1 MKELD
6 ELYFILEE
14 KKRIE
19 KQKKELKEKI
29 EQNMSK
35 SNIDKME
42 NEYLKITLVPETV
55 SKSFD
60 MKKFK
65 EKEPDLYSVLS
76 KDYEKETK
84 RKAYLKVTVV

>member
-19 KQKKELKEKI
+19 KQEKELKEKI

-35 SNIDKME
+35 SNIDK
-42 NEYLKITLVPETV
+42 LKMNI
-55 SKSFD
+55 
-60 MKKFK
+60 
-65 EKEPDLYSVLS
+65 
-76 KDYEKETK
+76 
-84 RKAYLKVTVV
+84 

>member
-19 KQKKELKEKI
+19 KQEKELKEKI

-65 EKEPDLYSVLS
+65 EKEPDLYSDLS
-76 KDYEKETK
+76 KDYEKRNQT
-84 RKAYLKVTVV
+84 